1 MATPNLNFTLYP
13 PIVDTYMPAFLS
25 DDACTVYFS
34 LSSYNSL
41 EDIQG
46 LQFTVKR
53 QDKNTTALKNGLSMI
68 TLSSDAIQTTFTELG
83 DAQYSFKIHKNLMH
97 GEVFEINTYYKVQV
111 RFIDSQTALP
121 TENQNIEIWNKE
133 HLSNLSEWSTACLI
147 RGILRPDIYLQ
158 NFDTEKDT
166 AIASGKETYISAPQ
180 VLDVV
185 GRMFFNDTS
194 KRMEGENLKSYRV
207 RIWDADNVAV
217 GQELDDSG
225 IIYVDQ
231 FSNENGINYSIKYN
245 FASEQSYVL
254 IIECETNN
262 LYTFNK
268 RYNFKIKKSILEAF
282 KGKLSLEV
290 DNEAGAVKL
299 NFTTDESYFG
309 NITIRRTSS
318 ETGFQVWE
326 DVNTT
331 VADLKTIS
339 SSITIN
345 DYTIKSGVFYKYAI
359 QKRSSNGLRGD
370 LLIATKEIEQKDEHG
385 MPLVDEDGNI
395 ITKIVEDM
403 VMVVFDDIFLTRQ
416 NKQLRIEFDPQISSF
431 GYQVAEA
438 KTDTIGS
445 QFPFVRRNGKLKY
458 REFPISGQITHISNI
473 YNFLND
479 EEHKREDS
487 CGTIE
492 KGYFEQKSLLVDKK
506 KYYNQYK
513 NLGQSEPYNIAK
525 LYEDYEFEH
534 NITDYNNYI
543 WERDFREAVMDFL
556 YEDSVKLFR
565 STTEGNI
572 LVKLTGISFTP
583 NQQLGRLIYNFSA
596 TATEIAEP
604 SFDNYKN
611 YGVVSSGAISN
622 VISSLQNELVSLTLD
637 LKKSTPLAEEKI
649 EWDLDSRPYDIIS
662 AINKYINREV
672 IAGDY
677 TTYTI
682 HKLKWLRLQFKTP
695 PHRIAFSQSGD
706 PIIVTSNVEPEKSA
720 PTTSA
725 LAYGYVVTINGTN
738 RFVNKNGYYEV
749 TDEENL
755 DISSLTFPIDEVV
768 DVECHIVKSQGE
780 NTERMESISY
790 TYEKVAQIDK
800 NIATNYDFIQDIKE
814 KYNILDADFVQTVQS
829 ISTLDIEAP
838 VGSIFYI
845 QSTGSDEHTRHVI
858 GKTGRLRLSDDKYN
872 FTSAIYGGV
881 MLFKADSPQI
891 EDGEYF
897 DSGKTLSQDNQ
908 TYSYKENQLYS
919 TGGVENY
926 YITVYNPNLSV
937 TNKILI
943 KKENTL
949 VEKSIGYSLIMESP
963 NQENFIA
970 YQNSLYPVD
979 LDNIGYDTIQFKP
992 SIDVLVTFRCSITG
1006 EEG

>member
-83 DAQYSFKIHKNLMH
+83 DVQYSFKIHKNLMH

-299 NFTTDESYFG
+299 NFTTNESYFG

-416 NKQLRIEFDPQISSF
+416 NKQLRI
-431 GYQVAEA
+431 
-438 KTDTIGS
+438 
-445 QFPFVRRNGKLKY
+445 
-458 REFPISGQITHISNI
+458 
-473 YNFLND
+473 
-479 EEHKREDS
+479 
-487 CGTIE
+487 
-492 KGYFEQKSLLVDKK
+492 
-506 KYYNQYK
+506 
-513 NLGQSEPYNIAK
+513 
-525 LYEDYEFEH
+525 
-534 NITDYNNYI
+534 
-543 WERDFREAVMDFL
+543 
-556 YEDSVKLFR
+556 
-565 STTEGNI
+565 
-572 LVKLTGISFTP
+572 
-583 NQQLGRLIYNFSA
+583 
-596 TATEIAEP
+596 
-604 SFDNYKN
+604 
-611 YGVVSSGAISN
+611 
-622 VISSLQNELVSLTLD
+622 
-637 LKKSTPLAEEKI
+637 
-649 EWDLDSRPYDIIS
+649 
-662 AINKYINREV
+662 
-672 IAGDY
+672 
-677 TTYTI
+677 
-682 HKLKWLRLQFKTP
+682 
-695 PHRIAFSQSGD
+695 
-706 PIIVTSNVEPEKSA
+706 
-720 PTTSA
+720 
-725 LAYGYVVTINGTN
+725 
-738 RFVNKNGYYEV
+738 
-749 TDEENL
+749 
-755 DISSLTFPIDEVV
+755 
-768 DVECHIVKSQGE
+768 
-780 NTERMESISY
+780 
-790 TYEKVAQIDK
+790 
-800 NIATNYDFIQDIKE
+800 
-814 KYNILDADFVQTVQS
+814 
-829 ISTLDIEAP
+829 
-838 VGSIFYI
+838 
-845 QSTGSDEHTRHVI
+845 
-858 GKTGRLRLSDDKYN
+858 
-872 FTSAIYGGV
+872 
-881 MLFKADSPQI
+881 
-891 EDGEYF
+891 
-897 DSGKTLSQDNQ
+897 
-908 TYSYKENQLYS
+908 
-919 TGGVENY
+919 
-926 YITVYNPNLSV
+926 
-937 TNKILI
+937 
-943 KKENTL
+943 
-949 VEKSIGYSLIMESP
+949 
-963 NQENFIA
+963 
-970 YQNSLYPVD
+970 
-979 LDNIGYDTIQFKP
+979 
-992 SIDVLVTFRCSITG
+992 
-1006 EEG
+1006 